1 MSRSLIL
8 ILCFTLLSFG
18 VTVTTDAQTTV
29 YNNFGAGHSG
39 WDYNYGLGW
48 TVSGENV
55 PSQYGVEQAM
65 SFRATAS
72 GTVSDIW
79 VAMWYVPFEPQVDV
93 VTVRLAKNPNG
104 QPPLPQD
111 VLEEWTITGIDPGM
125 PMPGGMA
132 TLPLNWDLF
141 TITVIGFLNTQ
152 PFTNFMGTLDASGN
166 ASARFDTGGPLP
178 VGTMGLVFHFAYT
191 LSSPFDLASNPIAVE
206 VIR

>member
-111 VLEEWTITGIDPGM
+111 VLEEWTITEFEDWSQWNEPQHLRGTSRSRHLLPGRW
-125 PMPGGMA
+125 
-132 TLPLNWDLF
+132 T
-141 TITVIGFLNTQ
+141 IGFLV
-152 PFTNFMGTLDASGN
+152 S
-166 ASARFDTGGPLP
+166 
-178 VGTMGLVFHFAYT
+178 
-191 LSSPFDLASNPIAVE
+191 
-206 VIR
+206 